1 MDFPK
6 FQRLVEERT
15 GFRTMENAT
24 ASGEYFSDSC
34 GDMYNFFL
42 KVGPGAVSRTSR
54 ISRPAA
60 VSEPRPAVWSSTRKG
75 KTIDEAAAISTVEIE
90 AQLDGYPE
98 KKKDYP
104 ERALEA
110 LHVAL
115 DDYRA
120 KVAPASV
127 PDYGAMPR
135 RACRGTDPAAGAR
148 RGDERKRRRK
158 APHQTALALRR
169 SSFDRLRMTG
179 RRRSSFDGLRD
190 DRATS
195 FVLRRAQDDRATS
208 FVLRQAQDDMLLSGA
223 RWGTS

>member
-42 KVGPGAVSRTSR
+42 KIGPGAIIED
-54 ISRPAA
+54 ISYFTTGCGFGTATCSLVVDLA
-60 VSEPRPAVWSSTRKG
+60 KNKSV
-75 KTIDEAAAISTVEIE
+75 DEALAISAAEVE

-110 LHVAL
+110 LKVAI
-115 DDYRA
+115 DDYKA
-120 KVAPASV
+120 KVAAGSV
-127 PDYGAMPR
+127 PDFAAMPAAPR
-135 RACRGTDPAAGAR
+135 PAAPVM
-148 RGDERKRRRK
+148 ERTPVPV
-158 APHQTALALRR
+158 AST
-169 SSFDRLRMTG
+169 D
-179 RRRSSFDGLRD
+179 DGK
-190 DRATS
+190 
-195 FVLRRAQDDRATS
+195 VLIK
-208 FVLRQAQDDMLLSGA
+208 LH
-223 RWGTS
+223 